1 MERHLEPDARLR
13 RSLPSRSR
21 MMNPSASRSIDDYLQ
36 ALRAALA
43 GADTAV
49 IQDALYDAEEHLR
62 AEAAANPGK
71 SDAELLEHV
80 ARTYGTPDEV
90 AAAYRDTEATVNAA
104 LQPPL
109 SRGIR
114 SPNLLNRFFSVY
126 SDPRAYVSLFFMF
139 LSLVTGCVYFTFAVT
154 GLALSLGLAILII
167 GLPVF
172 LAFIGITRVISL
184 GEGRLLE
191 AVSGERM
198 PRRPVHPGAP
208 DGFVARILETL
219 RDGRTWSTL
228 LYLVMM
234 LPLGIVYF
242 TTAVTGLSVGVTFI
256 TVPVVGIAQRLDWW
270 LPWDRDDVGIIQF
283 TPAWLDTPVGWVFDV
298 AFGVVIL
305 TTLLHVARGVVSV
318 HARTAKT
325 LLVLQGR

>member
-1 MERHLEPDARLR
+1 
-13 RSLPSRSR
+13 
-21 MMNPSASRSIDDYLQ
+21 MMNPSAPRSIDDYLQ

-43 GADTAV
+43 GADPAL

-71 SDAELLEHV
+71 SEAELLEHV
-80 ARTYGTPDEV
+80 VRTYGAPDEV
-90 AAAYRDTEATVNAA
+90 AAAYRDTETKVLAA
-104 LQPPL
+104 LQPPVFRRAQSRNAL
-109 SRGIR
+109 S
-114 SPNLLNRFFSVY
+114 RFFSVY
-126 SDPRAYVSLFFMF
+126 ADPRAYVSLFFMF
-139 LSLVTGCVYFTFAVT
+139 LSLVTGCLYFVFAVT

-167 GLPVF
+167 GLPMF

-184 GEGRLLE
+184 AEGRLLE

-208 DGFVARILETL
+208 DGLVERILETL

-228 LYLVMM
+228 VYLVMM

-242 TTAVTGLSVGVTFI
+242 VIAVTGLSLGVSFF
-256 TVPVVGIAQRLDWW
+256 TVPAVGIAQRLDWW
-270 LPWDRDDVGIIQF
+270 VPWDRADVGVIQF

-298 AFGVVIL
+298 VFALVIL
-305 TTLLHVARGVVSV
+305 TTLLHVARGVVSL

-325 LLVLQGR
+325 LLVLPGR